1 MSQRTRIMLKITG
14 TIFLD
19 ENNALDATAINKVI
33 AQLKKL
39 SYTYQFGLVIGGG
52 NFFRGSQ
59 QGKQLGLSASA
70 GHQIGMLATMMNGL
84 ILKDLMR
91 QHDLSAKLFSAIDCA
106 QVGSAISHEAI
117 QAALEKYQV
126 LIFAGGTGNPF
137 FTTDTNA
144 VLRALQIGAQE
155 IWKGTDVD
163 GIYSADPQQDPN
175 AQRLDK
181 ITYQEA
187 LNQKLEIM
195 DPPAFALAEQYHEVV
210 KVFNI
215 FTDNA
220 LLKVSSEPNFAST
233 IYAQ

>member
-1 MSQRTRIMLKITG
+1 MSKRTRIMLKITG
-14 TIFLD
+14 TIFRAEDNTL
-19 ENNALDATAINKVI
+19 NATAINKII

-39 SYTYQFGLVIGGG
+39 SSTYQFGLVIGGG

-59 QGKQLGLSASA
+59 QGKQLGLSDSA

-84 ILKDLMR
+84 IIKDLMR
-91 QHDLSAKLFSAIDCA
+91 QHDLSAKLFSAIECA
-106 QVGSAISHEAI
+106 QVGSAISHSAI
-117 QAALEKYQV
+117 QSALEKHQV

-144 VLRALQIGAQE
+144 VLRALQIGAKE

-163 GIYSADPQQDPN
+163 GIYTADPRQKPD
-175 AQRLDK
+175 ARRLDK
-181 ITYQEA
+181 LTYQEA
-187 LNQKLEIM
+187 LNQKLKIM
-195 DPPAFALAEQYHEVV
+195 DPPAFALAEQYHEIV

-215 FTDNA
+215 FADNA
-220 LLKVSSEPNFAST
+220 LLKVSSEPDFAST